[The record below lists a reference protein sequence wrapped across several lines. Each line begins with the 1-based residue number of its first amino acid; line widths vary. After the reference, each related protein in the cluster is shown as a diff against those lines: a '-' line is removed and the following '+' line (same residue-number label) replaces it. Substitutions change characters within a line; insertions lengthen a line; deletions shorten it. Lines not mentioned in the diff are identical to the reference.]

1 MKSVMIA
8 AGALM
13 LLSSQA
19 LAGLAPGPEM
29 GEGFAGLSV
38 LAAVVAGYVV
48 VRRIRQKR
56 AH

>member
-1 MKSVMIA
+1 MKSMMVA

-13 LLSSQA
+13 LVAGQA
-19 LAGLAPGPEM
+19 LAGTVPGPEM